1 MPASEVARQDRHEL
15 HPHVEAS
22 TVISINKEAMKTIRL
37 IIDDADALGV
47 LVEQLS
53 NGTTVIDM
61 GLRAK
66 GGWRAAKLYTLVT
79 IGGLGEVSYERF
91 DVGGRMLSAVRV
103 MIDHP
108 IEGCVA
114 SQIAG
119 WRLESPGKEHAA
131 ILAGPGRALNTA
143 SLDHY
148 FEWTDYRDRHH
159 ESVVA
164 IQASEPITV
173 AMANLIAESCEVDP
187 GDLYVLIAPNRSLVC
202 AVQVAARIVEQTLH
216 RLAEEGMDL
225 RTLRYAYGFGVV
237 PPLVDDD
244 LISMGRINDSLLY
257 GGIANIA
264 IEGTD
269 EQCEEL
275 APKVISSACEVYG
288 RPFLEIYED
297 AGRDFYEIPIELHSP
312 AAVHLNNLTTG
323 RTFSAGRINYDV
335 LAESFF

>member
-1 MPASEVARQDRHEL
+1 M
-15 HPHVEAS
+15 
-22 TVISINKEAMKTIRL
+22 ISINREAMKTVHVIL
-37 IIDDADALGV
+37 DDADALGV
-47 LVEQLS
+47 VADQLP
-53 NGTTVIDM
+53 NGATVIDM

-66 GGWRAAKLYTLVT
+66 GGWRAARLYTLVT
-79 IGGLGEVSYERF
+79 IGGLGEVTYEPF
-91 DVGGRMLSAVRV
+91 SVGGRMLTAVRV

-131 ILAGPGRALNTA
+131 ILAGPGRALNKA

-148 FEWTDYRDRHH
+148 FEWTDYRDDHH

-164 IQASEPITV
+164 IQTSEPV
-173 AMANLIAESCEVDP
+173 SPEMADIIAASCAVRPENLYI
-187 GDLYVLIAPNRSLVC
+187 LIAPNRSLVC

-225 RTLRYAYGFGVV
+225 RCLRHAYGFGVV
-237 PPLVDDD
+237 PPLIDDD

-264 IEGTD
+264 VDSTD
-269 EQCEEL
+269 DLCERIVGR
-275 APKVISSACEVYG
+275 VISSACEAYG
-288 RPFLEIYED
+288 RPFIEIYED

-312 AAVHLNNLTTG
+312 AEVHLNNIASG
-323 RTFSAGRINYDV
+323 RTFSAGRIDHDV
-335 LAESFF
+335 LETSFYG